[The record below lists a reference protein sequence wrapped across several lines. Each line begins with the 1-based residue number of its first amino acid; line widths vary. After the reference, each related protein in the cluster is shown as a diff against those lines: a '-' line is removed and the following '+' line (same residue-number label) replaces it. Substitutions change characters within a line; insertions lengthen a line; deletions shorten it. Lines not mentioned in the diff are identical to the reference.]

1 MQRGNDCAVRE
12 RERPV
17 AKGLDRNIVAQ
28 LGAQLFQ
35 VASCQA
41 GDRDQAPVTVSG
53 RNCDAIDRGGMTLS
67 LRLALLALCRGFRDV
82 QSANGDCGANA
93 QSTEKA
99 PGGRKCHDLLPVGAR
114 LTYADWLSACRI
126 SIARS
131 SVSGDAT
138 WRIALHTEGLLG
150 VDLGHWSD
158 VRSALP
164 RKRNS

>member
-12 RERPV
+12 GDRPV

-35 VASCQA
+35 VVACQA

-53 RNCDAIDRGGMTLS
+53 RNCDAIDRGGMTLG
-67 LRLALLALCRGFRDV
+67 LRLALLALCRGVRNV

-93 QSTEKA
+93 QSAEKV

-114 LTYADWLSACRI
+114 LTHADWHS
-126 SIARS
+126 
-131 SVSGDAT
+131 
-138 WRIALHTEGLLG
+138 
-150 VDLGHWSD
+150 
-158 VRSALP
+158 P
-164 RKRNS
+164 